1 MFFWHWIIVQ
11 WIERNRIYF
20 AVLRMWKPTNCS
32 QFNFALFR
40 SFWYIFPHRHGC
52 YAFSKYNSFIST
64 QNHNQPA
71 TTLNWAKLDTFQAC
85 EICLFSLQLFD
96 WNAAP
101 ETCTRSPMQTH
112 FPSFFFIL
120 KSKGKRTPSHPTVSL
135 VRMRRVSCDTF
146 EREKDNGFETC
157 AKFYIQLWNWMI
169 FLQTIS
175 IIRKC
180 YPSLFAHFH
189 NTLLHIILI
198 FPRLW
203 FKKTHLGTHWKEQI
217 HFCLFL
223 CNGS

>member
-20 AVLRMWKPTNCS
+20 AVLRMGKPTNFS

-52 YAFSKYNSFIST
+52 YAFSKYNSLFST

-101 ETCTRSPMQTH
+101 KTCTRSPVQTH
-112 FPSFFFIL
+112 FLIFFFL
-120 KSKGKRTPSHPTVSL
+120 QKSKGKRTPSHPNRL
-135 VRMRRVSCDTF
+135 SCAHAQGVMWHIRAGEEQRFWKLRQISHPALGSDDIPIDHFYHHKMLSIFICTF
-146 EREKDNGFETC
+146 
-157 AKFYIQLWNWMI
+157 
-169 FLQTIS
+169 
-175 IIRKC
+175 
-180 YPSLFAHFH
+180 P
-189 NTLLHIILI
+189 
-198 FPRLW
+198 
-203 FKKTHLGTHWKEQI
+203 
-217 HFCLFL
+217 
-223 CNGS
+223 